1 MEAYPQRVRLLKA
14 SIRHTLQ
21 STKLHVCMMQSGSS
35 SNTAMATLADFTFIV
50 IPSHDEAVFARCVE
64 QSRISST
71 DLKVNLFPLLTNVLL
86 LLTSLFNMSPSGL
99 G

>member
-21 STKLHVCMMQSGSS
+21 STKLHVCMQSGSNC
-35 SNTAMATLADFTFIV
+35 NTAMATLADFTFIL

-71 DLKVNLFPLLTNVLL
+71 DLKVNLFPLLTKVVTLDEPL
-86 LLTSLFNMSPSGL
+86 
-99 G
+99 

>member
-1 MEAYPQRVRLLKA
+1 
-14 SIRHTLQ
+14 
-21 STKLHVCMMQSGSS
+21 MQSESNA
-35 SNTAMATLADFTFIV
+35 NTAMATLALADFTFIV